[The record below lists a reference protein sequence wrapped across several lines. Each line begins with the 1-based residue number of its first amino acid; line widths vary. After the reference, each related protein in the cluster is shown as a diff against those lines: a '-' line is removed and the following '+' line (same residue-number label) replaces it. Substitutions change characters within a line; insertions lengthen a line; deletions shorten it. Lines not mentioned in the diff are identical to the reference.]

1 MGKQIIIHMR
11 FFFVRYNKRH
21 QPVLPTLS
29 TCYLFAI
36 LVHSIR
42 DISLQTANTR
52 IFEHLLQLN
61 VVYMYLIYDSY
72 HDIHTYTVI
81 YNMCARLYNNS
92 MVNIEMLAI
101 IVQVNSYSLIQLFL
115 NMLTHFVLYVA
126 LETVFSIHYVYF
138 DSLYFMS

>member
-1 MGKQIIIHMR
+1 
-11 FFFVRYNKRH
+11 
-21 QPVLPTLS
+21 
-29 TCYLFAI
+29 
-36 LVHSIR
+36 
-42 DISLQTANTR
+42 
-52 IFEHLLQLN
+52 
-61 VVYMYLIYDSY
+61 MYLIYDSY

-101 IVQVNSYSLIQLFL
+101 IVQVNSYSLIHLFL
-115 NMLTHFVLYVA
+115 NSLTHFVLYVA